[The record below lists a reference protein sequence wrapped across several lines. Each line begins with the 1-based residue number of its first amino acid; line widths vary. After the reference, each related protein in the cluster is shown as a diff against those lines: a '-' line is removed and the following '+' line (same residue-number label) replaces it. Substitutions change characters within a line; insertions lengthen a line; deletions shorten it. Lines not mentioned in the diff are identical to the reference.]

1 MIAKANCRTDGT
13 TTYAAKAGF
22 FALLAASILSAALS
36 TSAEAQT
43 FIDADVLPGTVTAR
57 PNDGVLQTCS
67 VDNGNGAS
75 ETTPCIDIDDL
86 GQPGADSVGSVE
98 ITNNSVTGAD
108 IRNGTVTGTDIA
120 NGSVTGTDIAD
131 ESVTGT
137 DIADET
143 ITGTNI
149 QDGTVTGSDIADGG
163 VENINLGD
171 NSIDSRTIEDQSIQ
185 NVDLGDNSINSR
197 TIEDQSVQNVDL
209 GDNSIN
215 SRTIEDQSV
224 QNVDLG
230 DNSVNSR
237 TIEDQSVQNVDLGDD
252 SVNSRTIEDRSVQN
266 DDLADGSVNSRTI
279 ENDSILLEDLNGE
292 VRQFFD
298 NGNAN
303 TLRQANAYT
312 DRRVDALEDRVNRNA
327 EIANDG
333 IAMALAA
340 KVPSLAD
347 GHTEAFSIGLGHYA
361 GSTAIAAA
369 GTARLE
375 GTNAQVYGTLG
386 YGFRGNRL
394 GVSMG
399 VIFSR

>member
-1 MIAKANCRTDGT
+1 MIAKANCRTDGK
-13 TTYAAKAGF
+13 TTYTAKAGF
-22 FALLAASILSAALS
+22 FAFLAASILSATLS

-86 GQPGADSVGSVE
+86 GQPGANSVGSAE

-143 ITGTNI
+143 ITGSNI
-149 QDGTVTGSDIADGG
+149 QDGTVTGTDIADGG

-197 TIEDQSVQNVDL
+197 TIEDQS
-209 GDNSIN
+209 I
-215 SRTIEDQSV
+215 

-237 TIEDQSVQNVDLGDD
+237 TIEDQ
-252 SVNSRTIEDRSVQN
+252 SVQN